1 MSVKMKKTTKPKPK
15 AKAKAGRPARPGAR
29 GVSIAIDR
37 DVRDS
42 IAEYCRATGRVQRDF
57 ATECLRLYLSRCQA
71 EGGN

>member
-1 MSVKMKKTTKPKPK
+1 MKKTTKPKP
-15 AKAKAGRPARPGAR
+15 KAKAGRPARPGAR
-29 GVSIAIDR
+29 GASIAIDR